1 VTASTLTITLP
12 AAPSASDAVAIGV
25 QDFTDTVIAR
35 NGKNIMGLGENMV
48 IDKENTVVTLLY
60 VNATEGW
67 RIL

>member
-1 VTASTLTITLP
+1 
-12 AAPSASDAVAIGV
+12 
-25 QDFTDTVIAR
+25 
-35 NGKNIMGLGENMV
+35 MGLGENMV